1 MKRILNHISLPAK
14 LLLLGVFGLLL
25 FAVPTWMYI
34 QKGNA
39 GVNTKILELKGVPV
53 EKDVIDLLNLM
64 QRHRTET
71 AFGITSKT
79 PASAPRIAL
88 RDRVN
93 QKTEAIGAYLRTTT
107 IDAIIIQRFIQF
119 TALWNQLQSDV
130 DEKKLTLSSNIKRHN
145 DLIRGFLEI
154 NTHILDYHSLSLDS
168 DLRSYQLIMTMLTR
182 LPALTETIAQMQ
194 VAGVSMLLEKDV
206 ISAGD
211 SLHMEVLINNGKLA
225 LENFNAELLKTW
237 QYDNDLR
244 MKYNSESDF
253 ALKKINQALAMTE
266 DGFLKHGKR
275 PLPQDYAAAFTQAID
290 DYSIFADE
298 GCDELMIMLSEQI
311 KQYRLNQ
318 LQLLAW
324 LIVIAVIVI
333 IMAIYVSHSIT
344 GPVSEAAKVASEVA
358 SGDLTS
364 DLVPTGTNEMAD
376 LIHSLM
382 KMRQRLSSMVADIKY
397 NAATIATSSEQI
409 AKGNNDLSSRTEEQA
424 ASVAETVAS
433 MKQLSSSILQ
443 NAENT
448 RHAAVMASSAT
459 ESALMGGEAMESV
472 LNLMQR
478 ISTSAGQIE
487 EITSV
492 IDNIAYQTNILALN
506 ASVEAAR
513 AGEHGRGFAVVAEEV
528 RALAQRSAKAAKD
541 IKLLTGHSV
550 EIARQGILQAH
561 DSGDK
566 VKQSVEAIA
575 QTARLVNEISASSK
589 QQTSGVTQ
597 VNISV
602 SQMDRS
608 IQQNAVMVEKSAS
621 SADDLAARAIQLRDM
636 VAVFRTTAAAD

>member
-1 MKRILNHISLPAK
+1 
-14 LLLLGVFGLLL
+14 
-25 FAVPTWMYI
+25 
-34 QKGNA
+34 
-39 GVNTKILELKGVPV
+39 
-53 EKDVIDLLNLM
+53 
-64 QRHRTET
+64 
-71 AFGITSKT
+71 
-79 PASAPRIAL
+79 
-88 RDRVN
+88 
-93 QKTEAIGAYLRTTT
+93 
-107 IDAIIIQRFIQF
+107 
-119 TALWNQLQSDV
+119 
-130 DEKKLTLSSNIKRHN
+130 
-145 DLIRGFLEI
+145 
-154 NTHILDYHSLSLDS
+154 
-168 DLRSYQLIMTMLTR
+168 
-182 LPALTETIAQMQ
+182 
-194 VAGVSMLLEKDV
+194 
-206 ISAGD
+206 
-211 SLHMEVLINNGKLA
+211 
-225 LENFNAELLKTW
+225 
-237 QYDNDLR
+237 
-244 MKYNSESDF
+244 
-253 ALKKINQALAMTE
+253 MTE
-266 DGFLKHGKR
+266 DVFLIHGKR
-275 PLPQDYAAAFTQAID
+275 PLPEDYAAAFTQAID

-298 GCDELMIMLSEQI
+298 GCDELMILLSEQI

-324 LIVIAVIVI
+324 LIVIAIIVI
-333 IMAIYVSHSIT
+333 IMAICVSHSIT
-344 GPVSEAAKVASEVA
+344 DPVSEAAKVASEVA

-397 NAATIATSSEQI
+397 NAATIATSSEEI

-424 ASVAETVAS
+424 ASVAETAAS

-550 EIARQGILQAH
+550 EIARQGFC
-561 DSGDK
+561 K
-566 VKQSVEAIA
+566 PM
-575 QTARLVNEISASSK
+575 
-589 QQTSGVTQ
+589 TQ
-597 VNISV
+597 G
-602 SQMDRS
+602 
-608 IQQNAVMVEKSAS
+608 
-621 SADDLAARAIQLRDM
+621 
-636 VAVFRTTAAAD
+636 